1 MDLIKK
7 KHGPLCHS
15 TINEPLFNDSDDV
28 TIIEKCPPGELHML
42 CGFVNHIFWDGLV
55 PLIGRQQA
63 LEWPLSLNLISKNYH
78 GEVFEVNACRKMLK
92 NADCLLQLP
101 NISKSILLQYV
112 STIKAM
118 DNVVHQASSTTI
130 KPGLNASI
138 LHLKNV

>member
-1 MDLIKK
+1 MILRTFGYIRTDYKKFKAHGSDKK

-78 GEVFEVNACRKMLK
+78 GEVF
-92 NADCLLQLP
+92 
-101 NISKSILLQYV
+101 
-112 STIKAM
+112 
-118 DNVVHQASSTTI
+118 
-130 KPGLNASI
+130 
-138 LHLKNV
+138 